1 MPSPTSAHSS
11 RPADKTMSLN
21 SDQYES
27 EGDESYF
34 VSMTDIMVGMLF
46 VFIILLMYFVF
57 RIQNTSE
64 PTVSLS
70 EHRAVIEERDRL
82 KDEIRRLNQN
92 PLEKYLKMADSAR
105 ESILNALQNS
115 MKNVPGI
122 KEGDVRV
129 IADQGILRLSGDMLF
144 PQGSSTIVANSPS
157 ANAVKA
163 LSAALAK
170 VLPCFSVGPESN
182 PNEVCN
188 PNAIFID
195 AAFVEGH
202 TDNVPIT
209 GAVEGNIKDNLSLSA
224 RRAIKTVQAIYEY
237 QPQLMEMFS
246 ISPSQEGLQLGQGS
260 SPLINPAA
268 FGDTRPAFSNAT
280 NEGKR
285 SNRRIDL
292 RLLMYSPRTENLD
305 AVRALLGR

>member
-1 MPSPTSAHSS
+1 
-11 RPADKTMSLN
+11 MSLN
-21 SDQYES
+21 NDQYEN
-27 EGDESYF
+27 EAEESYF

-64 PTVSLS
+64 PMVPLS
-70 EHRAVIEERDRL
+70 EHRALMEERDKL

-92 PLEKYLKMADSAR
+92 PLEKYLRMADATR
-105 ESILNALQNS
+105 ESILNTLQNS

-122 KEGDVRV
+122 KEGDVKV

-144 PQGSSTIVANSPS
+144 SRGSSTIVPNSSS

-163 LSAALAK
+163 LSAALGK
-170 VLPCFSVGPESN
+170 VLPCFTVGPQSN
-182 PNEVCN
+182 PNKTCN
-188 PNAIFID
+188 PNATFID

-202 TDNVPIT
+202 TDDVPIT
-209 GAVEGNIKDNLSLSA
+209 GMVEGNIRDNLSLSA
-224 RRAIKTVQAIYEY
+224 RRAINTVQLIYEDEPLLT
-237 QPQLMEMFS
+237 QMFS

-268 FGDTRPAFSNAT
+268 FGDTRPAFSNDT
-280 NEGKR
+280 IDGRR

-292 RLLMYSPRTENLD
+292 RLLMYSPRTESLD
-305 AVRALLGR
+305 AVRKLLDR